1 MYLLEVEESLPIMWN
16 KPTLNKN
23 ISFASLYLCDKS
35 VNGSSINNANSD
47 FLILEPLPP
56 VRAHTLLACTPPHPS
71 TSVRILF
78 FKEDMTEIYFVN
90 YY

>member
-1 MYLLEVEESLPIMWN
+1 MYLLEVEESPPIMWN

-23 ISFASLYLCDKS
+23 IGFVSLYLCDKS
-35 VNGSSINNANSD
+35 VNGSSINYVNSD

-56 VRAHTLLACTPPHPS
+56 VRAHTLLAYTPPPPS
-71 TSVRILF
+71 TGVRILF